1 MLNRLC
7 WISLVGLVATML
19 VQTPTVVW
27 AQAKGDAAAATPQ
40 LKFEVYQDAQSQYR
54 WRLVNGEGKDR
65 QVLATGGQ
73 GYKAKADCMHG
84 VHEIRI
90 GLELTRLHPGDC
102 SLRGRREIEP
112 QHDEVEGEKQ
122 AHDGRGDLKRH
133 RRLLSMIRPQ
143 TGVCE
148 ASARTRGGQSPLTR
162 FKPA

>member
-73 GYKAKADCMHG
+73 GYKAKADCQKG
-84 VHEIRI
+84 ID
-90 GLELTRLHPGDC
+90 RLNIEAGTDKLKFEVYDDNAKEQRWRLKSANGQVVASSSQGYKAKADC
-102 SLRGRREIEP
+102 EHAIDLIKKGAATA
-112 QHDEVEGEKQ
+112 EVEDK
-122 AHDGRGDLKRH
+122 
-133 RRLLSMIRPQ
+133 
-143 TGVCE
+143 T
-148 ASARTRGGQSPLTR
+148 
-162 FKPA
+162 